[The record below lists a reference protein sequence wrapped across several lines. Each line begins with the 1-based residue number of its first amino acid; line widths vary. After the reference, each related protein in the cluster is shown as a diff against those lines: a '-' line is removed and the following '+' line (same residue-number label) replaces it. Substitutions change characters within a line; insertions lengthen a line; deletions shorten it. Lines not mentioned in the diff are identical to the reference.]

1 MAVSSV
7 KTRLEALE
15 QQAHPAT
22 TARLDLSALAD
33 EDLAFIESIGPRCET
48 QDGKPDLSKLTIPE
62 LRRLHDLV
70 ERCAHEP
77 S

>member
-1 MAVSSV
+1 MAVNSV

-22 TARLDLSALAD
+22 TARLDLSALPD
-33 EDLAFIESIGPRCET
+33 DDLAFVEGIGPE
-48 QDGKPDLSKLTIPE
+48 PDLARLSIPE

-70 ERCAHEP
+70 ERCARE